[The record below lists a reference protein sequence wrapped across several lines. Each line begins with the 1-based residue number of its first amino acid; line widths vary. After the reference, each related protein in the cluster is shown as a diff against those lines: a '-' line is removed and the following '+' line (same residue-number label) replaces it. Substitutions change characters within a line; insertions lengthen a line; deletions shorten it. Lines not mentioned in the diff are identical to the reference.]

1 VRVKTMKRPAQSIR
15 YLLCAD
21 RSLRRLSLRR
31 ISVRVRTAKQPRR
44 SMRSKEAGRP
54 KKSVRVPATVP
65 APAIVLVVIGVLAT
79 AGLIAAR
86 QPSHRTDVATVGPQ
100 QTVNAQPEKVAAT
113 VGSETKK
120 VLAPM
125 TPVTG
130 VAIKA
135 HPVDA
140 TMARKPV
147 VEAAKSPA
155 TAANPP
161 AAESAATAPDLEST
175 STADVEKSAQ
185 VTISGCLEFDD
196 ATFWLKDTDGVD
208 APTSRSWRSG
218 FLRKRSAPIEVVG
231 TFHALRLPTYVRQRV
246 AATGTLIERKMQVRS
261 LQRIADFCS

>member
-1 VRVKTMKRPAQSIR
+1 MRVKTMKRPAQSIR

-31 ISVRVRTAKQPRR
+31 ISARVRTAKQPRR
-44 SMRSKEAGRP
+44 TTRSKEAGRP
-54 KKSVRVPATVP
+54 KKSGRVPATVP

-86 QPSHRTDVATVGPQ
+86 QPSHRTDVAAAGPQ
-100 QTVNAQPEKVAAT
+100 QTLNAQPEKVAAT
-113 VGSETKK
+113 AGSETKK

-125 TPVTG
+125 APVAS
-130 VAIKA
+130 VAK
-135 HPVDA
+135 

-161 AAESAATAPDLEST
+161 ASESAAAAPGLEST
-175 STADVEKSAQ
+175 STADVEKWAQ

-231 TFHALRLPTYVRQRV
+231 AAHTLRLPTYVRQRV